1 LKEEVEA
8 LERVKRALV
17 ELEEATLGIAV
28 EEALSQGLQA
38 EAVLNALSEGMTAI
52 GERYERGEYFLAE
65 MIIGAEMFKEAA
77 AELEP
82 TLQDRG
88 VEPGRVGV
96 VVLGTVMGD
105 IHDLGKNLVATM
117 LRAAGFEVIDLGVDV
132 SAEDFADAAAEN
144 DADIVGLSSLL
155 STTLYEMKGV
165 VDVLRDRGIRGRVK
179 VIVGGL
185 PTSPEFAKEI
195 GADAHGRDAIQAVER
210 CRDLIEERFIRE

>member
-1 LKEEVEA
+1 MKEEVEA

-82 TLQDRG
+82 TLQGRG